1 MNAEV
6 VERSSSVLIIT
17 EERVG
22 KVSKMP
28 GLECDDYERGGADLQ
43 HLRQWLVEYDRESLP
58 DVMDALD
65 PRSRSRLLAAF
76 PEPHGHIVF
85 WMPNLVTECKHR
97 SRSLHGSI
105 HDTLRNEIKS
115 IDIKVTSQDMHK
127 LKTRPQVYR
136 TNSVMIDDLKVS
148 MAHVDSVYMKHVFN
162 RSIKNQAKLV
172 KMFLM
177 DLDLDEEGK
186 IKATVN
192 VRTGWEIFKELYALA
207 KALKEGPSLLYKYS
221 IFVVRNADA
230 HVIRLIDVEHDEGR
244 CNEQQHM
251 LAVNTMLEFWRRAL
265 MTKIDVL
272 QTPADR
278 K

>member
-22 KVSKMP
+22 KISKMP
-28 GLECDDYERGGADLQ
+28 GLECDDYERAGADVE
-43 HLRQWLVEYDRESLP
+43 HLRTWLVDYEREPLT
-58 DVMDALD
+58 DVLNALD
-65 PRSRSRLLAAF
+65 PRPRGRLLAAI
-76 PEPHGHIVF
+76 PEPHGVTVF

-97 SRSLHGSI
+97 SRCLRNSI

-127 LKTRPQVYR
+127 LKTRPHVYR

-148 MAHVDSVYMKHVFN
+148 MAHIDSAYMKHVFN
-162 RSIKNQAKLV
+162 RSIKNQAKMV
-172 KMFLM
+172 KMFL
-177 DLDLDEEGK
+177 LDLDVDDEGK
-186 IKATVN
+186 IKASVN
-192 VRTGWEIFKELYALA
+192 VRVGWEIFKELYALA
-207 KALKEGPSLLYKYS
+207 KALREGPCVLYKYS

-230 HVIRLIDVEHDEGR
+230 HVIRLIDLEHSPD
-244 CNEQQHM
+244 NSNAQQHM

-265 MTKIDVL
+265 MTKIDAL

-278 K
+278 N